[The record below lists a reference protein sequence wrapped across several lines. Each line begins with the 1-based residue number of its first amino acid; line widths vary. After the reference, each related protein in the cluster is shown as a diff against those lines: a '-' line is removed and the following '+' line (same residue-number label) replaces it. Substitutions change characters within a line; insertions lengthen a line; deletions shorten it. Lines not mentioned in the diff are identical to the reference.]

1 MRNHLNFILF
11 LTLFA
16 FTGAIAT
23 ADAPAGGAQSYDVQ
37 NEADIFA
44 DEDDDEE
51 DPFEFNKGDSDLS
64 QDDSSEVEKAKE
76 PRLFN
81 RASKEVIEKANQ
93 IFGNPDYRQALQDA
107 IRLVEENP
115 GVFFPYEN
123 KETGTTLWHPI
134 EWALS
139 TGRNRRLTDDEVKI
153 YRQIQDEAANAA
165 YEQANKTSDPQLRL
179 AKQDDVRRTYPG
191 SSIAPA
197 IALEL
202 GDALAKQS
210 AALIAMDYWF
220 SSIRPEITEHKQ
232 RKHWEYTYPSEKTR
246 VSEAELVARLLIV
259 EFQSRIPYIVLKKAS
274 GEITDIEAF
283 KRLFPKDK
291 GIVNASKIVFD
302 TIEKPTYS
310 LDGVD
315 TEVLGRINTEEISVT
330 NNKYKKIS
338 HVDNKSY
345 SYYSLPESM
354 VQYEGKEVVLADYLA
369 QLSDEINKERE
380 LYRRHR
386 SSASHFVKTSLSCN
400 QFGLYDASP
409 IESNGTVYSGKYL
422 YYHVYNAK
430 EQDCLQRLPLT
441 VHPSNGLIAF
451 IQGDLYYGNSVQEEE
466 SVLYSGRVPQDFTPK
481 SNWLVCID
489 RDNENKVLWTRAWK
503 SGRSFWNYSG
513 IFIEDKFYALEF
525 CKNNSPHSDENL
537 KAVYLHCLEA
547 KTGKTIYRTQVQS
560 NCSYKNNSNYP
571 WRTYRYFDNGVEI
584 SFFEYIM
591 DREFQRQNFASMFII
606 RSNSYVRI
614 IDGKPLYYVTK
625 TSDDESDDDIPR
637 GVF

>member
-1 MRNHLNFILF
+1 M
-11 LTLFA
+11 
-16 FTGAIAT
+16 
-23 ADAPAGGAQSYDVQ
+23 ADAPAGDDQIDGVQ

-93 IFGNPDYRQALQDA
+93 IFDNPDYRQALMDA
-107 IRLVEENP
+107 IRLAKENP

-134 EWALS
+134 EWTLS

-179 AKQDDVRRTYPG
+179 TKLDDVRRQYPG

-202 GDALAKQS
+202 GDALAAQS
-210 AALIAMDYWF
+210 AALFAVDYWF
-220 SSIRPEITEHKQ
+220 SSIRPEITEHNQ
-232 RKHWEYTYPSEKTR
+232 RNHWEYTYPSEKTR
-246 VSEAELVARLLIV
+246 ISEAELVARLLIF
-259 EFQSRIPYIVLKKAS
+259 EFQSRSPNFVLKKAS
-274 GEITDIEAF
+274 GEITDLEAF

-291 GIVNASKIVFD
+291 GVVNASKIVFD
-302 TIEKPTYS
+302 TIEKPEYS
-310 LDGVD
+310 LVGVSC
-315 TEVLGRINTEEISVT
+315 VPWGCINTEEISVT
-330 NNKYKKIS
+330 NNKNEKIS
-338 HVDNKSY
+338 HADNKSY

-369 QLSDEINKERE
+369 KLSEEINKERE
-380 LYRRHR
+380 LYWHCR
-386 SSASHFVKTSLSCN
+386 SSSTHEIKTSLSCN

-422 YYHVYNAK
+422 YYHVYDAK
-430 EQDCLQRLPLT
+430 NQDCLQRLPLT

-451 IQGDLYYGNSVQEEE
+451 IQGDLYYDNSIQEEG
-466 SVLYSGRVPQDFTPK
+466 SVLYSGRVPQDFTPT

-503 SGRSFWNYSG
+503 NGLTFWNYSG

-525 CKNNSPHSDENL
+525 CQNDSQRIGNNL

-560 NCSYKNNSNYP
+560 NCSFKNNSNHWGMYQ
-571 WRTYRYFDNGVEI
+571 YFDNGVGI

-591 DREFQRQNFASMFII
+591 NKEFQRQNFASMFII

-614 IDGKPLYYVTK
+614 IDGKPLCYK
-625 TSDDESDDDIPR
+625 TETFDDDSDDDISG